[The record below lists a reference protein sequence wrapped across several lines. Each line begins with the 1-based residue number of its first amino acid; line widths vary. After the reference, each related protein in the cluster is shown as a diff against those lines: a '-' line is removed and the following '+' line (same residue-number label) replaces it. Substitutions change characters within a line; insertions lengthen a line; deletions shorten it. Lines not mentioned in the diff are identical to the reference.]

1 MKTKAEKLTR
11 RESRALAYCNSIL
24 RAIADGYPAAVTVEW
39 RKSRT
44 WGMNP
49 VILDFNDEPCTSVS
63 GCGYCKHSTA
73 LAECLRFLAPADSPH
88 RLAIHRAGGAGVS
101 TVTARLAD
109 AGFILRPVA
118 SGRTFDAYELTAATP
133 TPA

>member
-1 MKTKAEKLTR
+1 MKTKNLTR
-11 RESRALAYCNSIL
+11 RESRALAYCDSIL

-44 WGMNP
+44 WGRNP
-49 VILDFNDEPCTSVS
+49 VILDNRGEPCTDVS

-73 LAECLRFLAPADSPH
+73 LADCLRFLAPEESPH

-101 TVTARLAD
+101 TVISRLAD
-109 AGFILRPVA
+109 AGFVLRPVA
-118 SGRTFDAYELTAATP
+118 SVRTFDAYELTAATP
-133 TPA
+133 TPAAP